1 MSKIKAWWQQR
12 PPGIGAVALLCI
24 GVLLGI
30 ITAEWIAA
38 PHKKMIP
45 VKFSNGQ
52 TIYMTPEDAKS
63 EAITTE
69 SFPDDFTKVKN
80 PDEPKL
86 PPIPSMS
93 RSK

>member
-12 PPGIGAVALLCI
+12 PPGIGAMALLCI

-30 ITAEWIAA
+30 IIAEWIAA

-52 TIYMTPEDAKS
+52 TIYMTPEDFKS
-63 EAITTE
+63 EAATNQDF
-69 SFPDDFTKVKN
+69 SWDFTKMKN
-80 PDEPKL
+80 PDEPQIPNPQSVKL
-86 PPIPSMS
+86 
-93 RSK
+93 K